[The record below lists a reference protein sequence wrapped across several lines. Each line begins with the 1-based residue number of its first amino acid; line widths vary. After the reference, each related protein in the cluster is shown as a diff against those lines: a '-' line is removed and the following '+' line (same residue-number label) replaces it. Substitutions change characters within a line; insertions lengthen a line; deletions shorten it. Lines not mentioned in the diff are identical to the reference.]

1 LRLDNAGL
9 HKISLGTSTIGLI
22 LLFLVSE
29 ATQVD
34 TVKISEID
42 YDMAGSLV
50 SITGKIVLKRIHD
63 DGHIFLKI
71 EDDTGQIS
79 AVIFSSDAKKLD
91 PVLLSCLETGKT
103 LSVTG
108 RVEEYRGS
116 LEMIPKTGDGLRCL
130 SS

>member
-9 HKISLGTSTIGLI
+9 HKISLGTSAIGLI

-50 SITGKIVLKRIHD
+50 SVTGNIVSKRIHD

-71 EDDTGQIS
+71 EDDTGKIS

-103 LSVTG
+103 VSVTG
-108 RVEEYRGS
+108 MVEEYQGS